1 MVIIMEKIGSLLNK
15 YQVLI
20 LGTISTAVLGFIL
33 ALLAGPESDYIL
45 FINICLTL
53 VFIFLLYRLLFKAHN
68 NYSFLMLSYNLFL
81 IICAN
86 HYYSYNE
93 LVSNYPALQYIDK
106 SLLYVIVVVILAT
119 LFLFL
124 RFISLV
130 SRGSGSRSQY
140 CANAESN
147 NYAEDR
153 SEQQLNGRDLH
164 IQQMQP
170 APVIDKSRMLSVGAI
185 TLVALILFAVIC
197 IAIYCFLV
205 LIENNTGVEK
215 IDMYEVVAT
224 CTSYGMTLLFIMT
237 AIFFIVVILIE
248 LVSYILH
255 KVKVLLNLNGSQA
268 SDEYAAAK
276 EMNQRM
282 NYKSGIKAPT
292 YALSIIIFF
301 SLLYLAYKISG
312 HTLQDF
318 FNSAVGGEYLALPLT
333 LLASIIAFFIFV
345 RLIHGI
351 LLLTLKAKTLRLEVY
366 IIRIGKLIVS
376 IIYRSIIIV
385 LKFIKFIP
393 DFFEALHSMVLSDE
407 EDYPDDEDI
416 LVKTASTAEEN
427 TILDISTSDINVGIN
442 STETVDASNEN
453 ADNTDN
459 TENIENVTDIT
470 EEEGM

>member
-1 MVIIMEKIGSLLNK
+1 MEKVDNLLYK
-15 YQVLI
+15 YQVPI
-20 LGTISTAVLGFIL
+20 LGTIGTAVLGIIL

-68 NYSFLMLSYNLFL
+68 SYSFLMLSYNLLL

-119 LFLFL
+119 VFLFL

-130 SRGSGSRSQY
+130 SRGSSGRSQY
-140 CANAESN
+140 YANTN
-147 NYAEDR
+147 NNSDMEEDCL
-153 SEQQLNGRDLH
+153 EQQLNRKDLH
-164 IQQMQP
+164 IQQIQSV
-170 APVIDKSRMLSVGAI
+170 PVIDKSRMLSVGAI

-205 LIENNTGVEK
+205 LINNNTGVEK

-255 KVKVLLNLNGSQA
+255 KVKVLLNLNESQT
-268 SDEYAAAK
+268 SDEYATAREK
-276 EMNQRM
+276 NHGIT
-282 NYKSGIKAPT
+282 YKSGIKAPT

-301 SLLYLAYKISG
+301 SLLYMAYKISG

-333 LLASIIAFFIFV
+333 LLAGIIAFFIFV

-366 IIRIGKLIVS
+366 IIRIGKMIVS
-376 IIYRSIIIV
+376 IMYRSIIIV

-393 DFFEALHSMVLSDE
+393 DFFEALHIMVLSDDEDLEYE
-407 EDYPDDEDI
+407 EDINDEDI
-416 LVKTASTAEEN
+416 LSRIAVSSEESINGNSVTDINAGINSVKTADEGDKIA
-427 TILDISTSDINVGIN
+427 GI
-442 STETVDASNEN
+442 D
-453 ADNTDN
+453 DNTYEAAAAN
-459 TENIENVTDIT
+459 IT